1 MLVVIE
7 SAILRVSN
15 CRATHLRSY
24 LSRFST
30 VHDRPDRLNRTGSA
44 DCADH
49 LTTQLVDGS
58 GRLTVRSFDGQ
69 ESFDRPICRSR
80 LSRG

>member
-1 MLVVIE
+1 MLVVIK
-7 SAILRVSN
+7 SGGLRVSN
-15 CRATHLRSY
+15 RRATQFRRY
-24 LSRFST
+24 LSSCEA